1 METSERP
8 EIDRWIISKLNSLI
22 EEVDESFET
31 YEPTRAGRL
40 IQNFVNDQ
48 LSNWYVRLCRRRFW
62 KGDYTIDKISAYQ
75 TLYECLEAVAI
86 LSAPIAPFYSDELFC
101 DLNKISGRHT
111 ATSVHL
117 ADFPKVNGAD
127 IDQELEA
134 QMEIAQQVSSMAL
147 SLRKKEKIR
156 VRQPL
161 QKIMVPILD
170 PSFKSRIE
178 HVKDLIL
185 SEINVKELVLLED
198 TTGVLTKKIKPN
210 FKTIGPKYGKQMK
223 SIAGMVKDWGDEE
236 IAAVEA
242 NSGWKGEVNG
252 ENIVLD
258 LNDFEI
264 VTDDIPGWL
273 LTSEGG
279 ITVAMDITISPELK
293 QEGIARE
300 LVNRIQNF
308 RKDADFE
315 VTDKIEVTIE
325 TTEEIEKAIVEN
337 KEYIAA
343 EVLAKDIL
351 VGKPKDKVYSADIEA
366 EGDAKIGL
374 EKVG

>member
-1 METSERP
+1 
-8 EIDRWIISKLNSLI
+8 
-22 EEVDESFET
+22 
-31 YEPTRAGRL
+31 
-40 IQNFVNDQ
+40 
-48 LSNWYVRLCRRRFW
+48 
-62 KGDYTIDKISAYQ
+62 
-75 TLYECLEAVAI
+75 
-86 LSAPIAPFYSDELFC
+86 
-101 DLNKISGRHT
+101 
-111 ATSVHL
+111 
-117 ADFPKVNGAD
+117 
-127 IDQELEA
+127 
-134 QMEIAQQVSSMAL
+134 MEIAQQVSSMAL

-223 SIAGMVKDWGDEE
+223 AIAGMVNSWGDSE
-236 IAAVEA
+236 ISSIET
-242 NSGWKGEVNG
+242 NQGWSGDLNG
-252 ENIVLD
+252 ETIELD
-258 LNDFEI
+258 INDFEI

-273 LTSEGG
+273 VTSEGG
-279 ITVAMDITISPELK
+279 ITVAMDITISSELK

-308 RKDADFE
+308 RKEAGFE
-315 VTDKIEVTIE
+315 VTDKILITID
-325 TTEEIEKAIVEN
+325 TTEEISAAITEN
-337 KEYIAA
+337 KAYIAA
-343 EVLAKDIL
+343 EVLAQDITL
-351 VGKPKDKVYSADIEA
+351 GKAEGHVYDADIAE

-374 EKVG
+374 EKVMINL